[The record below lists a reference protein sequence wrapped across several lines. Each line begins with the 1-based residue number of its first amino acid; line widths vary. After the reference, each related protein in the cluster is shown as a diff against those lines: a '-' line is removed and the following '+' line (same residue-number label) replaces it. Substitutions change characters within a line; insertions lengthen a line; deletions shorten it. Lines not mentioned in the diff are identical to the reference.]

1 MCSLCAKNHS
11 ENQQLN
17 PLHINHINIITIITS
32 KKYKVKNIEPAQWV
46 YFGTDNHKNIPLR
59 KKIALIINYL

>member
-1 MCSLCAKNHS
+1 MCNLCAKNHS

-32 KKYKVKNIEPAQWV
+32 KKYKVKNI
-46 YFGTDNHKNIPLR
+46 
-59 KKIALIINYL
+59 II